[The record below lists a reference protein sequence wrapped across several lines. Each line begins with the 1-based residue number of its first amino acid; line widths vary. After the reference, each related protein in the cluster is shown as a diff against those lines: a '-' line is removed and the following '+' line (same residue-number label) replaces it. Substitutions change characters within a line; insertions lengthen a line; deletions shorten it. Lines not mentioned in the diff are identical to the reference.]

1 MDTYRK
7 RLHCSALLYWH
18 NLFELIDFIFCQ
30 VFFSVYLSAKTYG
43 HFEWRYFTY
52 HLVTLNQVFCVVFFF
67 PPCNTNNLSGIPMYV
82 SQKVLLLSLFS
93 SKITQFCTYRTCLI
107 CKKSLVFERF
117 FLSDLIQGC
126 TVPMLMLTLMHYT
139 VNTNTSCWFEDG
151 KRLFMQTALASYNAQ
166 TKQWKINEL
175 NLKAWTTPTTQTL
188 KCKTMEKEKTNKTN
202 NNLKKQKEHITNL
215 P

>member
-1 MDTYRK
+1 MHSYIDIIC
-7 RLHCSALLYWH
+7 L
-18 NLFELIDFIFCQ
+18 NLSIL
-30 VFFSVYLSAKTYG
+30 FSV
-43 HFEWRYFTY
+43 RYFSQYTF
-52 HLVTLNQVFCVVFFF
+52 LLKCMVILSEDILLTTLLPWIRYFVLFFF

-202 NNLKKQKEHITNL
+202 NN
-215 P
+215 